1 MAYIISGLIISIF
14 IAVGASRLGYSGLIW
29 FVAMF
34 FGGLFTLGLI
44 SALPDREL
52 ERKRSSELANLR
64 LELANARRVTEPDI
78 GVSDKTIGDRK
89 TIRE

>member
-1 MAYIISGLIISIF
+1 MGYIIVSIIICCY

-34 FGGLFTLGLI
+34 FGGPFTLGLI
-44 SALPDREL
+44 SALPDRQL
-52 ERKRSSELANLR
+52 ERKRISELASLQA
-64 LELANARRVTEPDI
+64 ELANARHVIESDT
-78 GVSDKTIGDRK
+78 GVSDETIGDRM